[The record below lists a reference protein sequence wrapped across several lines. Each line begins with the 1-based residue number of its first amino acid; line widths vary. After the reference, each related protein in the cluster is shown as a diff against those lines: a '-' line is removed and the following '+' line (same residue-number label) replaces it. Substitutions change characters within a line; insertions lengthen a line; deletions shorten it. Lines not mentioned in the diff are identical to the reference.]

1 MSILDILENIIYT
14 LSDFAIYNNSTN
26 ITFYSSEYMGM
37 GDEMINYLPDDE
49 QQNDEKVQKEHKKC
63 K

>member
-63 K
+63 N

>member
-1 MSILDILENIIYT
+1 MSILDILGNIINT

-26 ITFYSSEYMGM
+26 TTFYSSEYMAM

-49 QQNDEKVQKEHKKC
+49 QQKNEKVQNVHKKYE
-63 K
+63 

>member
-1 MSILDILENIIYT
+1 MYIKKYQVLCN
-14 LSDFAIYNNSTN
+14 
-26 ITFYSSEYMGM
+26 GM